1 MMFFRQHWFDPR
13 LAYGPTLGMPKM
25 KLSGNIVDQV
35 WTPDTYFVNDLT
47 QKTSCADFM
56 FELSQEGVIT
66 HSCRLV

>member
-1 MMFFRQHWFDPR
+1 MMFFRQHWLDPR
-13 LAYGPTLGMPKM
+13 LAYGPSLGMPKM

-35 WTPDTYFVNDLT
+35 WIPDTYFVNDLT
-47 QKTSCADFM
+47 QKKFCADFM